1 MTKDQHFI
9 ALENMYLA
17 APISELY
24 HPSIEIS
31 DSEAT
36 IEIEVSERFFHSAG
50 GLHGSVYF
58 KMLDDAAFFAANS
71 LEREVFVLTT
81 SFTTYLTRP
90 VSSGTLRSVGR
101 VVNRVPVLGPRRQ
114 GHHHGVAG
122 LAPDIG
128 HAQRVESRHSGSLFS
143 AFPGQMHLK

>member
-1 MTKDQHFI
+1 MKDQHFV
-9 ALENMYLA
+9 ALQNMYLA

-24 HPSIEIS
+24 DPRIEIV

-36 IEIEVSERFFHSAG
+36 IEIEVSEQFFHSAG
-50 GLHGSVYF
+50 ALHGSVYF

-90 VSSGTLRSVGR
+90 VSAGTIRSVGR
-101 VVNRVPVLGPRRQ
+101 VVNRNNSQFISEAVLSDSQ
-114 GHHHGVAG
+114 GRELGRGNGVFVRSKVLLSETRGYGA
-122 LAPDIG
+122 
-128 HAQRVESRHSGSLFS
+128 
-143 AFPGQMHLK
+143 